1 MLRFKQQYI
10 ISHLKFE
17 FELFNSPGVEE
28 MFDNGQIFYKT
39 FQLSP
44 LALYFPK
51 KTKQFLFIY
60 QACSQETGVIIVS
73 QRSKSFQLE
82 ASTPK
87 TVNVVPDLNS
97 GKMITSHRKIR
108 QFEQI

>member
-28 MFDNGQIFYKT
+28 IFDNGQIFYKT

-51 KTKQFLFIY
+51 KTTQFLFIY
-60 QACSQETGVIIVS
+60 QACKSRDWCDNSFPEKQEFSTGGKH
-73 QRSKSFQLE
+73 SKNCKCCARF
-82 ASTPK
+82 K
-87 TVNVVPDLNS
+87 
-97 GKMITSHRKIR
+97 
-108 QFEQI
+108 